1 MRQRRPFL
9 TFTLALLFCL
19 SLAACGAKQYPMEIT
34 VVNRTTYPIAD
45 IRISLTSEED
55 WGENRLET
63 TLAEGESTEIDLGE
77 YTEGQLNEGF
87 SLQFYGEDGEPVNPD
102 YDPSSPMFFDNGD
115 FLIFAPPDLSVA
127 LFLDTAYDKE
137 VYDQKIVELYA
148 ADGDGRG
155 DVISQNGI
163 PVLMGGALPFTN
175 MQNLLSENHDNGT
188 YRYEDITED
197 GQLLVVN
204 AAEQSCFV
212 PDVQELD
219 DYLTACLLGGILTG
233 IGSGIVLT
241 CGGSGG
247 GLDVLGLIMSK
258 RDSAFTVGKFAL
270 GFNALLYTAI
280 LILFDPE
287 VAIYSVI
294 YNFAN
299 SMILDRMH
307 QQNVTVQALIFT
319 REDESV
325 LADFII
331 KQLGRSVTYWD
342 GVGAYTKDDVRVL
355 CVCLSKYEIEELLHM
370 VHSVDP
376 HAFLT
381 VQEGVRVFG
390 NFPRKL
396 G

>member
-1 MRQRRPFL
+1 MKRKRVTELFPGLLPLRKRQRVCCFY
-9 TFTLALLFCL
+9 AGM
-19 SLAACGAKQYPMEIT
+19 SLDGNVYAKERKIDDLPWVQY
-34 VVNRTTYPIAD
+34 
-45 IRISLTSEED
+45 S
-55 WGENRLET
+55 
-63 TLAEGESTEIDLGE
+63 
-77 YTEGQLNEGF
+77 GF
-87 SLQFYGEDGEPVNPD
+87 SLLYNQQTGFDMKYQENKVFNLRLAAKKLDG
-102 YDPSSPMFFDNGD
+102 
-115 FLIFAPPDLSVA
+115 
-127 LFLDTAYDKE
+127 
-137 VYDQKIVELYA
+137 
-148 ADGDGRG
+148 
-155 DVISQNGI
+155 
-163 PVLMGGALPFTN
+163 
-175 MQNLLSENHDNGT
+175 
-188 YRYEDITED
+188 
-197 GQLLVVN
+197 
-204 AAEQSCFV
+204 
-212 PDVQELD
+212 
-219 DYLTACLLGGILTG
+219 
-233 IGSGIVLT
+233 
-241 CGGSGG
+241 
-247 GLDVLGLIMSK
+247 LGLIMSK

>member
-1 MRQRRPFL
+1 MIYNTLHNRGLRLVAAVAGELIAALALNLFIVPLNLYTGGLMGVCQLMRTLAQTYLGISFGAYDVAGILYFILNVPILLLAYKTLGRPFVVK
-9 TFTLALLFCL
+9 TLICTASYSFFY
-19 SLAACGAKQYPMEIT
+19 SII
-34 VVNRTTYPIAD
+34 PIPA
-45 IRISLTSEED
+45 T
-55 WGENRLET
+55 
-63 TLAEGESTEIDLGE
+63 
-77 YTEGQLNEGF
+77 
-87 SLQFYGEDGEPVNPD
+87 P
-102 YDPSSPMFFDNGD
+102 
-115 FLIFAPPDLSVA
+115 
-127 LFLDTAYDKE
+127 
-137 VYDQKIVELYA
+137 IV
-148 ADGDGRG
+148 
-155 DVISQNGI
+155 
-163 PVLMGGALPFTN
+163 
-175 MQNLLSENHDNGT
+175 
-188 YRYEDITED
+188 
-197 GQLLVVN
+197 
-204 AAEQSCFV
+204 
-212 PDVQELD
+212 D
-219 DYLTACLLGGILTG
+219 DYLTACLLGGILAG
-233 IGSGIVLT
+233 VGSGIVLT